1 MAKIALGCEPVVGSL
16 TPSKKREYRLT
27 NRLQEGKR
35 PLYAVV
41 FNFIDSRYFNVF
53 ATVGGNRVCYRKKP
67 LLFFWFI
74 FILLGVFLSFWRFC
88 FYGLFLDF
96 WVFEVCDAK
105 IRALVKLLCGWW
117 CKDCS
122 FVMDA
127 FMLYRNRF
135 LGSKCRFFF
144 LLSLICRLFFW
155 KRILYLR
162 NLGIW

>member
-1 MAKIALGCEPVVGSL
+1 M
-16 TPSKKREYRLT
+16 
-27 NRLQEGKR
+27 
-35 PLYAVV
+35 
-41 FNFIDSRYFNVF
+41 
-53 ATVGGNRVCYRKKP
+53 
-67 LLFFWFI
+67 LLFLTSSTRATSMSLPLSVATGYAIEKNLFCSSGLF
-74 FILLGVFLSFWRFC
+74 FFLLGVFLSFWRFC

-144 LLSLICRLFFW
+144 LLSFTCRLFFW